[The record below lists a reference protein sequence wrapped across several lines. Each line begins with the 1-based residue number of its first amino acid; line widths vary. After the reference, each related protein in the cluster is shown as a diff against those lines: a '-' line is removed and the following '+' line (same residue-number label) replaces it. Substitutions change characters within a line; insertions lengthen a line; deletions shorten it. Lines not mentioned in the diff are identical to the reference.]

1 MDLLTIND
9 QPGRYPESYYAF
21 NAQVNGLDA
30 RPVAKGELRCDVC
43 VVGGG
48 FTGLSSALHLAQ
60 RGYDVILL
68 EAQRVGFGAS
78 GRNGGQVGQGQRVE
92 QGELEDMVGQDRA
105 QALWQLARQ
114 SVDLVRELSK
124 SDLVHADF
132 HPGIIHAD
140 HRARYVKHSHDYV
153 KHLQDA
159 YGYTAIRALDRE
171 ELQSLVN
178 SPAYHGG
185 SIFEDAGH
193 IDPLQYVL
201 GLARMAEAAGVRI
214 FEQSRVMSLQEVSPA
229 VVTTDAA
236 RVKADHVVLGCNG
249 YLGKLNGR
257 VAARVMPINNYVIAT
272 EPLGPERQEELI
284 RNNYAVADSK
294 FVVNYFRFSHDH
306 RLLFGGTESYRY
318 KFPDDIAGAVRVP
331 MLEIFPQLRDVRIDH
346 AWGGTLGITMNRMP
360 HFERLR
366 GNILSLS
373 GFSGHGVAM
382 ASLAGQ
388 IAAEAIAGQAERFDL
403 MASVPTRR
411 FPGGAAL
418 RSPLLMLA
426 MLWYSFR
433 DKL

>member
-9 QPGRYPESYYAF
+9 QPGRYPKSYYAF

>member
-9 QPGRYPESYYAF
+9 QPGRYPGSYYAA
-21 NAQVNGLDA
+21 NAQANEAEA
-30 RPVAKGELRCDVC
+30 RPAAKGDLRCDVC

-92 QGELEDMVGQDRA
+92 QDELEDMVGHDRA
-105 QALWQLARQ
+105 QALWQIARQ
-114 SVDLVRELSK
+114 SVDLVRDLSK

-153 KHLQDA
+153 KHLQDK
-159 YGYTAIRALDRE
+159 YGYTNIRALDRE
-171 ELQSLVN
+171 ELRSLVN

-185 SIFEDAGH
+185 LIYEDAGH

-201 GLARMAEAAGVRI
+201 GLGRMAEAAGVRI
-214 FEQSRVMSLQEVSPA
+214 FEQSRVTSLQETSPA
-229 VVTTDAA
+229 VVSTDAA
-236 RVKADHVVLGCNG
+236 RVTADHVVLGCNG
-249 YLGKLNGR
+249 YLGKLNGH
-257 VAARVMPINNYVIAT
+257 VAARVMPINNYVVAT
-272 EPLGPERQEELI
+272 EPLGPDRQEELI
-284 RNNYAVADSK
+284 RNNHAVADSK
-294 FVVNYFRFSHDH
+294 FVVNYFRFSDDH

-318 KFPDDIAGAVRVP
+318 KFPDDIAGAVRIP
-331 MLEIFPQLRDVRIDH
+331 MLEIFPQLSDVRIDH

-403 MASVPTRR
+403 MASVPTPR

-418 RSPLLMLA
+418 RSPLLVLA